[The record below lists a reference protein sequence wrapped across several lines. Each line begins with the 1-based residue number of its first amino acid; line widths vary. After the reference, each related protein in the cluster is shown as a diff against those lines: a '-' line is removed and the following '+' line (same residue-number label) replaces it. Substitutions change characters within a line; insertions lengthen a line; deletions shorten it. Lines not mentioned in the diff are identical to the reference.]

1 MWNLP
6 DVHSIVWSPTENEP
20 NDQYSCD
27 LYCVD
32 LCPSNQVIIAGS
44 RQIFFSF
51 SKNTRPPVDDNYDVQ
66 VAPAHHYQVQEPGHS
81 EHKHKVNKFQ
91 KYKCCHPQKEVLT
104 LVCDS
109 KNHIVV
115 HCM

>member
-44 RQIFFSF
+44 RQILFSF
-51 SKNTRPPVDDNYDVQ
+51 SEHPGPPVNDHNDGQ
-66 VAPAHHYQVQEPGHS
+66 VAHKLTCG
-81 EHKHKVNKFQ
+81 EHK
-91 KYKCCHPQKEVLT
+91 
-104 LVCDS
+104 
-109 KNHIVV
+109 
-115 HCM
+115 